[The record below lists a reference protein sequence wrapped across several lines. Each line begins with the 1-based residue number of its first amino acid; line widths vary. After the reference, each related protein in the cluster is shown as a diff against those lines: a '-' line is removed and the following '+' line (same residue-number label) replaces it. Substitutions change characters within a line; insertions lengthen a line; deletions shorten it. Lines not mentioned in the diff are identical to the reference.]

1 MLNKLY
7 IYSHRQFYLNAT
19 HERLRN
25 TPISL
30 ELCHFEKSYIVGF
43 FFILKKNLTWLLL
56 PWTIRFVKTF
66 D

>member
-43 FFILKKNLTWLLL
+43 FFYLKKE
-56 PWTIRFVKTF
+56 F
-66 D
+66 DLAPPSLDNSICQDI